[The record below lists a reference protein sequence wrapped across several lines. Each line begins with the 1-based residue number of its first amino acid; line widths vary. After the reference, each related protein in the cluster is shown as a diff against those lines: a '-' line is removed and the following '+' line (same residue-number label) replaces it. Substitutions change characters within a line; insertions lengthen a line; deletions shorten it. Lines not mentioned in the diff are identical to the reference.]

1 MGDCTHLYVEYD
13 ICGFCN
19 RTRMDVVEAERDAL
33 QAQLNNTDTEYY
45 EMEISKLVQQR
56 HSLQAAITRIDT
68 DCSGKH
74 WTLTYKLRAAIKAAV
89 ELAEGK

>member
-68 DCSGKH
+68 LCNDGHYYPDFRLS
-74 WTLTYKLRAAIKAAV
+74 AAIKAAV
-89 ELAEGK
+89 ELVELK